1 MALTADRP
9 YETSGA
15 MSAIRVKMTTN
26 DIYYK
31 GAIVNVTAAGGLG
44 IVASDTANQGVLS
57 GIVTKQLDNTGKT
70 EYAEIEIGKVW
81 IPDTNAAQADVGDYC
96 YATADD
102 TIAMSAANADPCG
115 IVVDVRVGICAVLLQ
130 RIGSFRTHREVGRW
144 PGIAQ
149 RLPTRKRL
157 KIPASDER
165 KQ

>member
-1 MALTADRP
+1 MALSADRP

-15 MSAIRVKMTTN
+15 MSAVRVKMTTN

-81 IPDTNAAQADVGDYC
+81 IPDAAAAQADVGDYC

-102 TIAMSAANADPCG
+102 TIAMSATNADPCG
-115 IVVDVRVGICAVLLQ
+115 VVVDVRVGVA
-130 RIGSFRTHREVGRW
+130 
-144 PGIAQ
+144 
-149 RLPTRKRL
+149 RLVDFTRSVKKL
-157 KIPASDER
+157 ALA
-165 KQ
+165 